1 MGIKVHTN
9 KREKLSDRLYGQFLE
24 KIASGELSEGD
35 KLPSENDIS
44 QAFKV
49 SRPVI
54 REALLRLQ
62 SDGLVYTRQGAGSF
76 VKARPPESVSDFSSP
91 TDIPELL
98 RCFEARLPLEGATAA
113 LAAQRATKKDLEAI
127 EAALMAME
135 EAMAQ
140 GDIADK
146 ADFEFHLAI
155 ANATRNEF
163 HVAILKTLHAATRS
177 GMKITLKLTKLDSR
191 ECLKRV
197 EEEHRAIYNAI
208 AMGDVSA
215 ADIAMRH
222 HLQSARNRIIIHQRG
237 YS

>member
-1 MGIKVHTN
+1 MDIKLPAN
-9 KREKLSDRLYGQFLE
+9 KREKLSERLYGQFLE
-24 KIASGELSEGD
+24 KIVAGELAEGD
-35 KLPSENDIS
+35 KLPSENEIA

-76 VKARPPESVSDFSSP
+76 VKARPPKNVSDFTSP
-91 TDIPELL
+91 TGIPELL

-113 LAAQRATKKDLEAI
+113 LAAQRATKDDLNAI
-127 EAALMAME
+127 EAALLDMEKAMD
-135 EAMAQ
+135 Q
-140 GDIADK
+140 GSIADK

-155 ANATRNEF
+155 ANATGNEF

-197 EEEHRAIYNAI
+197 KEEHRAIYDAI
-208 AMGDVSA
+208 YNGDISA
-215 ADIAMRH
+215 ADIAMRY
-222 HLQSARNRIIIHQRG
+222 HLQSARNRVMIYQRDI
-237 YS
+237 